1 MLERTIRNIIGE
13 QKLLKLHGEDSV
25 VDAARAMAERR
36 VGAALVSDGGETYGI
51 VTDHDIVERVV
62 ALGMSPAETMLLH
75 IMTPDPLAIGIDDT
89 ALDALFAM
97 RDNNTR
103 HLVVK
108 DGSDVVGIISV
119 RDLMRALVGQIL
131 NDHNIGD
138 DLWKELRL

>member
-13 QKLLKLHGEDSV
+13 QELLKLHGQDSV

-103 HLVVK
+103 HLLVK
-108 DGSDVVGIISV
+108 DGADVVGIISV
-119 RDLMRALVGQIL
+119 RDLMRSLVGQIL

>member
-119 RDLMRALVGQIL
+119 RDLMRSLVGQIL

>member
-1 MLERTIRNIIGE
+1 MLERTIRQIIGE
-13 QKLLKLHGEDSV
+13 QQLLKLHGEDSV
-25 VDAARAMAERR
+25 VDAAQAMVERR

-62 ALGMSPAETMLLH
+62 ALGMSPAETLLLH
-75 IMTPDPLAIGIDDT
+75 IMTPNPLTIGLDDT
-89 ALDALFAM
+89 ALNALFAM

-108 DGSDVVGIISV
+108 RDQEVVGIVSV
-119 RDLMRALVGQIL
+119 RDLMRSLVGQIL

-138 DLWKELRL
+138 DLWKELRT

>member
-13 QKLLKLHGEDSV
+13 QELLKLHGEDSV

-103 HLVVK
+103 HLLVK

-119 RDLMRALVGQIL
+119 RDLMRSLVGQIL

>member
-13 QKLLKLHGEDSV
+13 QELLRLHGEDSV

-75 IMTPDPLAIGIDDT
+75 IMTPAPLAIGIDDT

-103 HLVVK
+103 HLLVK

-119 RDLMRALVGQIL
+119 RDLMRSLVGQIL

>member
-13 QKLLKLHGEDSV
+13 QELLRLHGEDSV

-36 VGAALVSDGGETYGI
+36 VGAALVRDGGETYGI

-103 HLVVK
+103 HLLVK

-119 RDLMRALVGQIL
+119 RDLMRSLVGQIL

>member
-13 QKLLKLHGEDSV
+13 QELLRLHGEDSV

-103 HLVVK
+103 HLLVK

-119 RDLMRALVGQIL
+119 RDLMRSLVGQIL

>member
-62 ALGMSPAETMLLH
+62 ALGMSPSETMLLH

>member
-62 ALGMSPAETMLLH
+62 ALGMSPSETMLLH

-119 RDLMRALVGQIL
+119 RDLMRSLVGQIL